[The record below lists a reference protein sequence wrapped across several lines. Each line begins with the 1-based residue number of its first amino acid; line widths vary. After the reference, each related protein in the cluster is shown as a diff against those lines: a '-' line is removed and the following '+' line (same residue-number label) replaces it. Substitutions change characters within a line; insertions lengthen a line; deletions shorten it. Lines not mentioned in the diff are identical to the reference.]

1 MDLKALKIGAFT
13 EQNYKNWKQFTTDGA
28 LYIISERVLLLN
40 KITKI
45 ESNSQH
51 ILQAIDSIN
60 GAFTEQNYKNWKQFT
75 TATCCSSQHSRVL
88 LLNKI
93 TKIESNSQQVLE
105 PPTALL
111 RCFYWTKIQNLKAIL
126 NSYCLQGAAFDGAFT
141 EQRYKIWKQFS
152 TYGGKYLRPH

>member
-1 MDLKALKIGAFT
+1 M
-13 EQNYKNWKQFTTDGA
+13 
-28 LYIISERVLLLN
+28 LLLN

-45 ESNSQH
+45 ESNSQRH
-51 ILQAIDSIN
+51 HQQAQCRDGCFYWTKLQKLKAIHNLKSSFALEPN